1 MSKFI
6 KQMEMEDMRRTFG
19 NVRDMVLLSVEKL
32 DAQGEYTFRSNMR
45 KKNIRLK
52 VVKNTLARKV
62 FKELDFQV
70 PDDSPYWLRPTMLAW
85 GAGSIKELSKELD
98 IELRRSKNA
107 PLYREKVKTKGA
119 IADGQPVTFET
130 AITLPTRQDL
140 IAEIIGMILGPA
152 SSIAGCL
159 VGPASQVASQIEK
172 ISEKKED
179 EAPAASTAPVS

>member
-19 NVRDMVLLSVEKL
+19 SVRDMVLLSVEKL
-32 DAQGEYTFRSNMR
+32 DAQGEYTFRANMR

-62 FKELDFQV
+62 FKELNFQV

-85 GAGSIKELSKELD
+85 GGGGTVKELSKELD
-98 IELRRSKNA
+98 TELRRSKNA
-107 PLYREKVKTKGA
+107 LMYREKVKVKGA
-119 IADGQPVTFET
+119 IADGEAITFEEGLT
-130 AITLPTRQDL
+130 RPTRL
-140 IAEIIGMILGPA
+140 EVIGEIIGMILGPA

-172 ISEKKED
+172 VSEKKE
-179 EAPAASTAPVS
+179 EGAPAA

>member
-19 NVRDMVLLSVEKL
+19 NVRDMVLLTVEKL
-32 DAQGEYTFRSNMR
+32 DAQGEYTFRTIMR

-62 FKELDFQV
+62 FKELNFQV
-70 PDDSPYWLRPTMLAW
+70 PDDSPYWQRPTMLAW

-107 PLYREKVKTKGA
+107 PMYREKVKIKGA
-119 IADGQPVTFET
+119 IAEGEPITFEEAVT
-130 AITLPTRQDL
+130 RPTRL
-140 IAEIIGMILGPA
+140 EVIGEIIGMILGPA

-159 VGPASQVASQIEK
+159 VGPASQIASQIEK
-172 ISEKKED
+172 ISEKKE
-179 EAPAASTAPVS
+179 EGAPAAG